1 MAKLAER
8 IAEAGENKTTP
19 RRRIRAN
26 TRQTAAQTA
35 TTPKPKTVGN
45 IIYYGMSATT
55 SIDVFKDIS
64 TAVPEKV
71 GRRPNWTRWEQ
82 IGVSVGQVIYYKR
95 HPEITAVAGSLHS
108 NELTVHIPEKDP
120 ITTYGVVPAEKI
132 VREHLGEQK
141 KEGAK
146 HEGFDF
152 WGFHI
157 EQDGKTIWQPIYNL
171 YAACFIR

>member
-1 MAKLAER
+1 MEKLAEK
-8 IAEAGENKTTP
+8 IAKAGESKTRKPKTIKAVASKP
-19 RRRIRAN
+19 
-26 TRQTAAQTA
+26 AAKPA
-35 TTPKPKTVGN
+35 TNPKPKTVGN
-45 IIYYGMSATT
+45 IIYYGMSPTT
-55 SIDVFKDIS
+55 SIDVFKDVS

-108 NELTVHIPEKDP
+108 NELTLHIPEKDP
-120 ITTYGVVPAEKI
+120 ITTFGVVPAEKI

-171 YAACFIR
+171 YAACFVK